1 MRALGLFTTLMMIA
15 SAAVA
20 APAFESHWRDGRAEL
35 DGYRLTIE
43 RYGETR
49 VGEAVM
55 IFVTEPFSESQLVKV
70 DDPSANPA
78 DTFEAF
84 KLNLVRDFQ
93 TGVYDYN
100 TMVSVFSRSADF
112 SPAKITFTS
121 AEWCGHV
128 YEELRFRPEA
138 IESEIF
144 SYFEGET
151 GASTLTPEP
160 DGVAEDNL
168 FITLRGLRGA
178 PLESGETREVAFLPS
193 AFHRRLRH
201 QPLEWTT
208 AEIERL
214 TETETAEV
222 PAGEFEAIVYEIRV
236 ADGRTGRFHIE
247 ATYPHRIVR
256 WDWGSELGELTGS
269 ERMAYWQ
276 LNGNGDELHLEALG
290 LGGD

>member
-1 MRALGLFTTLMMIA
+1 MRTLGPIAALIMIA
-15 SAAVA
+15 SAALA
-20 APAFESHWRDGRAEL
+20 APTFESHWRDGRAEL

-43 RYGETR
+43 RYGEIR
-49 VGEAVM
+49 QGEAVM

-78 DTFEAF
+78 DTFEAL

-100 TMVSVFSRSADF
+100 TMVSVFTHAADF

-128 YEELRFRPEA
+128 YEELRFRPEG
-138 IESEIF
+138 IESQIF
-144 SYFEGET
+144 SYFEGES

-178 PLESGETREVAFLPS
+178 PLEPGETREVAFLPS
-193 AFHRRLRH
+193 AFQRRLWH
-201 QPLEWTT
+201 QPLAWTT
-208 AEIERL
+208 AEIERQV
-214 TETETAEV
+214 ETEIAEV
-222 PAGEFEAIVYEIRV
+222 PAGEFETIVYEVRV
-236 ADGRTGRFHIE
+236 ADGRTGRFNVE
-247 ATYPHRIVR
+247 LEYPHRIVR
-256 WDWGSELGELTGS
+256 WDWRSEIGELTGS

-276 LNGNGDELHLEALG
+276 LNGAGDESHLEALG
-290 LGGD
+290 LERN